1 MPNRYVCSALS
12 EVRTIL
18 ELQAIKYEMS
28 NRDQACI
35 MLLIEEVQVYVNRM
49 EDSLGDKWD
58 MIRLQED
65 RCKLSKKRR
74 ALREEVAELQAQID
88 EMTEDEEEEDEE
100 GEE

>member
-12 EVRTIL
+12 ELRTIL
-18 ELQAIKYEMS
+18 ELQGTKYEMS
-28 NRDQACI
+28 SRDQACI

-74 ALREEVAELQAQID
+74 QLREEVARLQEEIAD
-88 EMTEDEEEEDEE
+88 MTEDEEEEDEDE
-100 GEE
+100 L

>member
-18 ELQAIKYEMS
+18 KLQGTKYEMS
-28 NRDQACI
+28 SRDQACI

-74 ALREEVAELQAQID
+74 ALREEVASLEEQIA
-88 EMTEDEEEEDEE
+88 EMAEDEEEEEE
-100 GEE
+100 E

>member
-18 ELQAIKYEMS
+18 GLQGTKYEMS
-28 NRDQACI
+28 SRDQACI

-74 ALREEVAELQAQID
+74 ALREEVASLEEQIAEMAED
-88 EMTEDEEEEDEE
+88 EEDEEEEEE
-100 GEE
+100 